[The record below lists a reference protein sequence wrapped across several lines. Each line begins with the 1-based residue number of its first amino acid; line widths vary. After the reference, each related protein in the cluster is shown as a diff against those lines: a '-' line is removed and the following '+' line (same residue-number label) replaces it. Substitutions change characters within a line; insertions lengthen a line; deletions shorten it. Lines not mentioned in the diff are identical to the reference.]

1 MPIRLFIYL
10 AEVYKKI
17 IDNKIMYYKKV
28 QKIPKPEFFVLYNGE
43 EDFPENEVLRL
54 SDAFSETDN
63 THTSPKCRIEF
74 DVPVININ
82 KGHNEKLV
90 VKSENLS
97 GYVELVTEIRK
108 NAGSGME
115 LKEAISKAIKDC
127 IDKKIISDFLE
138 NNSSEVINMLNAEYD
153 INDEISVV
161 REEVREEVR
170 TEDKLSFAKKSLENG
185 IDLAIIAKITS
196 LPISQI
202 KSIATHINKAPY
214 GG

>member
-17 IDNKIMYYKKV
+17 IDSKIMYYKKV

-54 SDAFSETDN
+54 SDAFSETDD

-108 NAGSGME
+108 NAGNGME
-115 LKEAISKAIKDC
+115 LKEAISQAIKNC

-153 INDEISVV
+153 INDEIAVV
-161 REEVREEVR
+161 REEAKEVGEHQR
-170 TEDKLSFAKKSLENG
+170 SITIAKKLLQKGMFPN
-185 IDLAIIAKITS
+185 DIAELVE

-202 KSIATHINKAPY
+202 KSIATHINTMY
-214 GG
+214 NE